1 MINIKFLEDSCLS
14 LSNLSI
20 VTAFECANTHSN
32 SHAAHMLSHAYT
44 YAFTSIIELFFDV
57 GVSKLRNYMYMHICC
72 GFRYA
77 TSLKL
82 GQIQSYL
89 LNPLEVQSLQAAREQ
104 KSFLFTVVRNPWQR
118 LLSTYIEKFLY
129 TRDYIPFCNVN
140 NKSAEFEK

>member
-1 MINIKFLEDSCLS
+1 M
-14 LSNLSI
+14 
-20 VTAFECANTHSN
+20 
-32 SHAAHMLSHAYT
+32 
-44 YAFTSIIELFFDV
+44 V
-57 GVSKLRNYMYMHICC
+57 GVSKLMNYMYMHICC

-77 TSLKL
+77 KSLKL

-140 NKSAEFEK
+140 NKWAEFEK